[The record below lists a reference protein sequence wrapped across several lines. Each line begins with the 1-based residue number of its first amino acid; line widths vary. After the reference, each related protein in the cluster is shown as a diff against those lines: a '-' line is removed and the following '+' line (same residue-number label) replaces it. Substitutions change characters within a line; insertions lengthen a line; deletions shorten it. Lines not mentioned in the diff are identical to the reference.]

1 MGQLA
6 LTKMFVVV
14 DEDIN
19 VHDINDVIWAI
30 TTRAD
35 AARDTIIINNT
46 PTDTLDPA
54 SPLVNL
60 GSKMGIDATQK
71 TKEEGYE
78 REMQKLRGEHSDQHA
93 IEENIK
99 KLIADE
105 ESIETDE
112 ERRARDLAEDAAME
126 EFLKKSKGEK

>member
-1 MGQLA
+1 M
-6 LTKMFVVV
+6 
-14 DEDIN
+14 
-19 VHDINDVIWAI
+19 
-30 TTRAD
+30 
-35 AARDTIIINNT
+35 
-46 PTDTLDPA
+46 PTDWIRQHVR
-54 SPLVNL
+54 SGLV
-60 GSKMGIDATQK
+60 TR
-71 TKEEGYE
+71 YE

-112 ERRARDLAEDAAME
+112 QRRARDLDEDAAME